1 MGSLRAGIRLHR
13 RAMMTGAATLASF
26 GLVAS
31 AASAPAGVAATAGEP
46 RGRLEQRSAVL
57 PSRVRGILGA
67 GSAGRVLTRV
77 IPTARTGP
85 AAALQTLRVGGDAY
99 VIPSSARPYLGRH
112 LDPALFDV
120 TRLADA

>member
-31 AASAPAGVAATAGEP
+31 AASAAAGGAATGGDP
-46 RGRLEQRSAVL
+46 RARLEQRAVVL
-57 PSRVRGILGA
+57 ASGERVILGA
-67 GSAGRVLTRV
+67 DSAGRVLTRV

-85 AAALQTLRVGGDAY
+85 AASLQTLRVGGDAY

-112 LDPALFDV
+112 LDPSLFDV
-120 TRLADA
+120 TRLAD